1 LRRLGRNLDVKDN
14 KNAYAIAVAISL
26 LLASV
31 LLVTFFVFEQPAKKP
46 FMTIYLL
53 DSNRKASDY
62 PEFVVANVS
71 STFSVYVD
79 VENHMG
85 QTVNGAQVLVK
96 VTNGTNPTFPL
107 DANATQTFTGTV
119 KDGATWENIATVSLN
134 IPGNYL
140 VAFELWTP
148 NQGTGTL
155 QFTGDLSVLNV
166 QVAPQNA
173 TA

>member
-1 LRRLGRNLDVKDN
+1 
-14 KNAYAIAVAISL
+14 
-26 LLASV
+26 
-31 LLVTFFVFEQPAKKP
+31 
-46 FMTIYLL
+46 
-53 DSNRKASDY
+53 
-62 PEFVVANVS
+62 VVANVS

-119 KDGATWENIATVSLN
+119 KDGGTWENIATVSLN

-140 VAFELWTP
+140 IAFELWTP

-155 QFTGDLSVLNV
+155 QFSGDLSVLNV